1 MATSSFSFFNR
12 LTKVSTTL
20 LPIESMKLPGARDQ
34 PLVDSHPLEL
44 NPPTTRST
52 PRGLTITTVGPF
64 PSQQRWKSSSLKPSR
79 LPRYKS
85 VHVRGDAKIGVG
97 DDIIQF
103 SICTT

>member
-1 MATSSFSFFNR
+1 MDAPSSSHFNR

-20 LPIESMKLPGARDQ
+20 LPIENRKLPGADNQ
-34 PLVDSHPLEL
+34 PPVDSHLLEL
-44 NPPTTRST
+44 NPPITRST

-64 PSQQRWKSSSLKPSR
+64 PSQQRWKLSALKPSR
-79 LPRYKS
+79 LPRYNS
-85 VHVRGDAKIGVG
+85 VHVRGDAKMGVG